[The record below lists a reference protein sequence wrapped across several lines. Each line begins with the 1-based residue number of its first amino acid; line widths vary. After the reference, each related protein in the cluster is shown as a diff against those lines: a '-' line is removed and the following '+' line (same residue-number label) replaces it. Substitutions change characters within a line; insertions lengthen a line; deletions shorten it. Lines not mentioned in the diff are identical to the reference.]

1 MIIGHLFPDLLNL
14 YGDLG
19 NVRALQRRLEWRGL
33 DVQVSN
39 FQLQDEIAFNH
50 LDIVVLGGGSDRE
63 QQIVS
68 KKMHTI
74 KHDFQAYIENGGVVL
89 AICGGYQLLG
99 HFYETN
105 RGKMEGLAI
114 LDIDTVQKSKRLIG
128 NIILDSPLVTQPIIG
143 FENHGGQTN
152 IYQHDPLGK
161 VLHGYGNDET
171 GQKEGVIY
179 KHVMATYCHG
189 PLLPKNPQLADWLLQ
204 QALQQAGQ
212 PTELMPLDD
221 ALEQQASREMI
232 QRLIKG

>member
-39 FQLQDEIAFNH
+39 FQLQDEIDFNQ

-114 LDIDTVQKSKRLIG
+114 LDIDTVQKS
-128 NIILDSPLVTQPIIG
+128 
-143 FENHGGQTN
+143 
-152 IYQHDPLGK
+152 
-161 VLHGYGNDET
+161 
-171 GQKEGVIY
+171 
-179 KHVMATYCHG
+179 
-189 PLLPKNPQLADWLLQ
+189 
-204 QALQQAGQ
+204 
-212 PTELMPLDD
+212 
-221 ALEQQASREMI
+221 
-232 QRLIKG
+232 QRL